1 MERPRLPI
9 YGHSGRS
16 ASAWSSAAL
25 CADDDTLIPAF
36 KTTPV
41 SRRFDSSRLTSWCA
55 YTDAVF
61 HASRLNLAI
70 LAAVA
75 PVMAALLPWPVD
87 AALPATPAL
96 ERSADNWTERAG
108 DQRLDASVFRL
119 IVPFRTQKDGGR
131 WQTSN
136 CGPATLGMLLDG
148 FGIAD
153 QATDDLRIRAHTYQ
167 GTLGMRTGT
176 GLDHVAHVG
185 EDLGIRPHGL
195 YTSDGAFH
203 SWEITDIVAE
213 LRQGR
218 PVMPLVRLYL
228 VPGYEG
234 LAPRWGHYIL
244 LTGLGPEGFYFSD
257 SLKTDAVAGTS
268 GLISER
274 QLASAM
280 AASHIPGQAV
290 AFSGPRPLAVWQP

>member
-1 MERPRLPI
+1 VQCPVRVSL
-9 YGHSGRS
+9 
-16 ASAWSSAAL
+16 
-25 CADDDTLIPAF
+25 TL
-36 KTTPV
+36 V
-41 SRRFDSSRLTSWCA
+41 
-55 YTDAVF
+55 
-61 HASRLNLAI
+61 
-70 LAAVA
+70 AAV
-75 PVMAALLPWPVD
+75 VSTIAALLPWPVQ
-87 AALPATPAL
+87 AAPATVGV
-96 ERSADNWTERAG
+96 ERSADRWADRAAVEPPPERAEE
-108 DQRLDASVFRL
+108 QRLEMPVFRL
-119 IVPFRTQKDGGR
+119 MVPFRTQKDGGR

-153 QATDDLRIRAHTYQ
+153 QATDDLRIMAHTYQ

-185 EDLGIRPHGL
+185 EDLGIRVHGL
-195 YTSDGAFH
+195 YTADGSFRT
-203 SWEITDIVAE
+203 WEIADIVAE

-244 LTGLGPEGFYFSD
+244 LTGIGPDGFYFSD
-257 SLKTDAVAGTS
+257 SLKTDPVAGTS
-268 GLISER
+268 GVISEG
-274 QLASAM
+274 QLRSAM

-290 AFSGPRPLAVWQP
+290 AFSGPKPLPVWTP